1 MEKSSSKGGSENSG
15 HDIIVI
21 GGSSGSIEALRSLL
35 PKIPADIPAALL
47 VVVHTSETGPYLLPK
62 LLRRDTALQLASVED
77 KQPLSHGK
85 IYIARPNLHLLLEDN
100 QIRVVFGPKENR
112 LRPAIDPLFRSA
124 AWVHRSHVTGVLL
137 SGGLDDGVGGLWDIR
152 CCGGATIVQD
162 PESAVFPELP
172 RNALNAMS
180 VDYVATPEKIADILQ
195 ELANNGAEKEKSLSA
210 EQDRIALENTVE
222 IEAVDHAEKLQQIG
236 ELSGFT
242 CPGCGGPLWKLR
254 TSAVDRYRCRV
265 GHGYSSASLFQ
276 ACWDASERHLYGAL
290 QLLEENAQVGNQIIR
305 KAEKDLRLASPEIV
319 DQVRRLEK
327 EADTLRDLL
336 YERTL
341 PQNSP

>member
-1 MEKSSSKGGSENSG
+1 MEDSSSKAGSENGG

-21 GGSSGSIEALRSLL
+21 GGSSGSIEALRTLI
-35 PKIPADIPAALL
+35 PKIPADIPAVLL
-47 VVVHTSETGPYLLPK
+47 VVVHTSETSPYMLPK
-62 LLRRDTALQLASVED
+62 LLRRDTALQFAAVED

-85 IYIARPNLHLLLEDN
+85 IYIARPNLHLLLEDS

-124 AWVHRSHVTGVLL
+124 AWAHHSRVTGVLL

-162 PESAVFPELP
+162 PNSAVFPELP
-172 RNALNAMS
+172 RNALNEMS
-180 VDYVATPEKIADILQ
+180 VDYVASPEKIAEILN
-195 ELANNGAEKEKSLSA
+195 ELAINGAGKGNSLPA
-210 EQDRIALENTVE
+210 EQDRIQLENTVE
-222 IEAVDHAEKLQQIG
+222 TEAVDHAEKLQKIG
-236 ELSGFT
+236 ELSGYT

-254 TSAVDRYRCRV
+254 TGAVDRYRCRV

-276 ACWDASERHLYGAL
+276 ACWETSERHLYGAL

-305 KAEKDLRLASPEIV
+305 KAEQDQRLASPELV
-319 DQVRRLEK
+319 EQVRSLEK
-327 EADTLRDLL
+327 EADILRDLL
-336 YERTL
+336 YGRT
-341 PQNSP
+341 QGRNSP